1 MGRGRK
7 VCEYSKEQAQLA
19 FINAA
24 ASLLNEKPYTD
35 ISLRE
40 LAALAGQNVAMVAYY
55 FGSKEA
61 LFVELIKRNLQQSQ
75 RKDLIESASSSLPI
89 DPCAHIKQLIRR
101 FITLHKQH
109 PWLARFI
116 VDNVISN
123 DGPLR
128 KTFVSEVI
136 EQNAESLAHAV
147 RALIQSSASQ
157 SLINPEYLRVSIIS
171 MIAFPFVAQALLT
184 EAFDFD
190 VHHIN
195 TEEWV
200 EHNYRLIMT
209 GCGAHACVLKKE

>member
-1 MGRGRK
+1 MARGRK
-7 VCEYSKEQAQLA
+7 VCEFSKDQAQVA

-24 ASLLNEKPYTD
+24 ASLLNQKPYTD

-40 LAALAGQNVAMVAYY
+40 LATLAGQNVAMVAYY

-61 LFVELIKRNLQQSQ
+61 LFVELIKRHLQESQ
-75 RKDLIESASSSLPI
+75 HQDLNARAPSALQL
-89 DPCAHIKQLIRR
+89 DPRVQIKQLIRR
-101 FITLHKQH
+101 YISLHKQH

-116 VDNVISN
+116 VDNVISK

-128 KTFVSEVI
+128 KIFVSEVI
-136 EQNAESLAHAV
+136 QQNAETLGLAV
-147 RALIQSSASQ
+147 NQLIRSSVSQ
-157 SLINPEYLRVSIIS
+157 NVINPEYLRVSIIS

-190 VHHIN
+190 VHSIN

-209 GCGAHACVLKKE
+209 GCGVDTCLSNKE